1 MFLGNCSLKF
11 LLAANTVVR
20 DELKIVTSH
29 KLRLVNKLVT
39 LTCIIHEDVLR
50 KEVEFKQSFQLYFFY
65 SSGPLKLNYS
75 AYALFFHNL

>member
-11 LLAANTVVR
+11 LLAANTVR

-29 KLRLVNKLVT
+29 KLRSINKLVT

-50 KEVEFKQSFQLYFFY
+50 KEEFSIVIF
-65 SSGPLKLNYS
+65 SVHPGP
-75 AYALFFHNL
+75 